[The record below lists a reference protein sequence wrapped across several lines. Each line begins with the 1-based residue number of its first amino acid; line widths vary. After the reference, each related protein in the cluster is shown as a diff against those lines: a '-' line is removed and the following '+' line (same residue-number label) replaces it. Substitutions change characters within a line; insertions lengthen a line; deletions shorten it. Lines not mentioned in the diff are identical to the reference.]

1 MDVAFSIEMVIWV
14 AVGGRA
20 TLVGAVIGT
29 LLVRMAQTFLSEQF
43 PEVWVFFQGAL
54 FLIVVTVLPDGI
66 LGGIKRLLT
75 HFGFHKTLITYPS
88 IEEAPEVQLEKEE
101 LEHK

>member
-29 LLVRMAQTFLSEQF
+29 LLVRMAQTFLSEQL
-43 PEVWVFFQGAL
+43 PEVWVFFQG
-54 FLIVVTVLPDGI
+54 P
-66 LGGIKRLLT
+66 
-75 HFGFHKTLITYPS
+75 YS
-88 IEEAPEVQLEKEE
+88 
-101 LEHK
+101 

>member
-1 MDVAFSIEMVIWV
+1 
-14 AVGGRA
+14 
-20 TLVGAVIGT
+20 
-29 LLVRMAQTFLSEQF
+29 
-43 PEVWVFFQGAL
+43 
-54 FLIVVTVLPDGI
+54 VVTVLPDGI

>member
-1 MDVAFSIEMVIWV
+1 
-14 AVGGRA
+14 
-20 TLVGAVIGT
+20 
-29 LLVRMAQTFLSEQF
+29 
-43 PEVWVFFQGAL
+43 
-54 FLIVVTVLPDGI
+54 
-66 LGGIKRLLT
+66 LLT

>member
-1 MDVAFSIEMVIWV
+1 
-14 AVGGRA
+14 
-20 TLVGAVIGT
+20 
-29 LLVRMAQTFLSEQF
+29 AQTFLSEQL

-75 HFGFHKTLITYPS
+75 HFGFRKTLITYPS
-88 IEEAPEVQLEKEE
+88 IEEDPEVQLEKEE